1 MDKPQPKKSRRGP
14 YNRKKYVKENDQY
27 YNAVLNINTPKKI
40 LETKNKQ
47 GTCQVNNDETAPLPL
62 CSLND
67 AVFADETLESE
78 AELETEEY
86 QSMGKAL
93 ATNLKP
99 LGY

>member
-1 MDKPQPKKSRRGP
+1 MMRQ
-14 YNRKKYVKENDQY
+14 
-27 YNAVLNINTPKKI
+27 L
-40 LETKNKQ
+40 
-47 GTCQVNNDETAPLPL
+47 APLPL

-67 AVFADETLESE
+67 VVFADETLELE